1 VVPVKIFIMW
11 ARSLLTVLSDVTY
24 QLGVI
29 IQQYSLHFEAGFSGG
44 TLDGCVGVAVGVDG
58 SDVLLFARALLFG
71 AAIVSH
77 SMIFQKYIIR
87 FVGFCYTM

>member
-1 VVPVKIFIMW
+1 MPVKLFIMG
-11 ARSLLTVLSDVTY
+11 ARGLLTVLSDVTY

-29 IQQYSLHFEAGFSGG
+29 IQQYSLHFETRFSGS
-44 TLDGCVGVAVGVDG
+44 TLDCCVGMGAGVDG
-58 SDVLLFARALLFG
+58 SDVLLFARGLLFG

-87 FVGFCYTM
+87 FMGFCYTM